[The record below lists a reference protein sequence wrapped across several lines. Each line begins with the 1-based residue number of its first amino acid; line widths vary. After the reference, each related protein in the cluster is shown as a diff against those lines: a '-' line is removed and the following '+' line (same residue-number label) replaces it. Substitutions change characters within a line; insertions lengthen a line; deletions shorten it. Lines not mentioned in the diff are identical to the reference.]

1 MQQSDKTAFSPA
13 IAQLAMPDKDSSPLY
28 AIGSG
33 LTDYDKQGKLDRMF
47 DIDVKGKELDNS
59 TKQLSYDTATQKAPI
74 EIENAQVNL
83 DNAKYDKDVIKPLQT
98 QSAQLAVDQKQTE
111 RDSGVWDAEN
121 QTKKDQATI
130 ASANASVADEKAKL
144 GVDAQKA
151 ELANAGLT
159 TQINALKLSA
169 AKSDDHITQASYYFY
184 DDANGDGVVNEKD
197 FGTRKDK
204 LKAQG
209 VDEKFINAAY
219 VKAQDTLANLDV
231 KHAEAT
237 RKQDLALGIDT
248 KTKRINAMQ
257 NEGNT
262 IAQGLGLASW
272 EQLGQVDTT
281 TLTPEQKV
289 KLQSWGKSYS
299 QAYDERTGAKV
310 QDMIISM
317 NASQAQLQQVSSYTQ
332 EAIKKGNNVNMFK
345 TVANQVASYVGGDVF
360 DPELAMRN
368 KLFQGALNTQLKIAS
383 GTAVSGNEFSRFKDE
398 TSTLYKSNPDLFV
411 ALKGIAM
418 KQQAQLD
425 GIRQVMGD
433 APFNA
438 QFGDLKQRV
447 NNLNNVLNSATES
460 TQTEGSRSK
469 GNIQFS
475 ASKTP
480 PSTPQ
485 TPPKKEGLPDPFAY

>member
-1 MQQSDKTAFSPA
+1 MTADKTQFSPA
-13 IAQLAMPDKDSSPLY
+13 IAALAMPDKNSSIGY
-28 AIGSG
+28 AIGDG
-33 LTDYDKQGKLDRMF
+33 LSEYAKQQKLDTMFDTELAGKKLDQETKQFSLDTDKAIAPYKIQDAETSTEKGKLELDKENKAKEKRDMLETPENWAKEQQIKNNALIQSNNSTVISTVNAENAPEDKRLEQQGK
-47 DIDVKGKELDNS
+47 
-59 TKQLSYDTATQKAPI
+59 KAI
-74 EIENAQVNL
+74 IENTQQTGQLTNYAIRQ
-83 DNAKYDKDVIKPLQT
+83 AKT
-98 QSAQLAVDQKQTE
+98 Q
-111 RDSGVWDAEN
+111 
-121 QTKKDQATI
+121 
-130 ASANASVADEKAKL
+130 
-144 GVDAQKA
+144 
-151 ELANAGLT
+151 ELSNRFFGDT
-159 TQINALKLSA
+159 
-169 AKSDDHITQASYYFY
+169 
-184 DDANGDGVVNEKD
+184 NGDGVIDEKD
-197 FGTRKDK
+197 FAQTRTNLQQEGIKEEDIYDAEK
-204 LKAQG
+204 KAQ
-209 VDEKFINAAY
+209 ERNA
-219 VKAQDTLANLDV
+219 KLDSTR
-231 KHAEAT
+231 AEAA

-289 KLQSWGKSYS
+289 RLQSWGKSYS
-299 QAYDERTGAKV
+299 QAYDEKTGAKV

-332 EAIKKGNNVNMFK
+332 EAIKKGDNVNLFK

-418 KQQAQLD
+418 KQKAQLD

-447 NNLNNVLNSATES
+447 NNLNNILNSATEGI
-460 TQTEGSRSK
+460 QTEGDDSK
-469 GNIQFS
+469 RNVQFS

-480 PSTPQ
+480 PSAPQ
-485 TPPKKEGLPDPFAY
+485 ISSKKEGLPDPFAY